1 MAKTRKAALRRQIE
15 ARDRRLQ
22 SLLRRALRTRTETTR
37 HNLLEQAVMVDAET
51 VLLREELDRQPRGK

>member
-1 MAKTRKAALRRQIE
+1 MAKSRKAALRRQIE
-15 ARDRRLQ
+15 ARERRLQ
-22 SLLRRALRTRTETTR
+22 SLLRRALRTRTKTTR